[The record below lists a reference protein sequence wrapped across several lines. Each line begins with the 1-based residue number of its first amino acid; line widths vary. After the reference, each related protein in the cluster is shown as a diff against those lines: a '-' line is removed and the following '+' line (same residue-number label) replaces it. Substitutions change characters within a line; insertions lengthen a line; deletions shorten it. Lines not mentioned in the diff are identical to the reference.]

1 MYKGEYSHTIDAK
14 GRVIVPV
21 KLREQLGDDFVVTK
35 GLDGCLWIFDAT
47 EWEKVE
53 TAIRELPLTVP
64 AARVLSRFIF
74 AGATDGEVDKQ
85 GRVLLPPNL
94 REYAGLTKDVIF
106 SGVGS
111 RVEIWDKEKYDSAA
125 SNFENM
131 DMITQQLIELG
142 LKL

>member
-14 GRVIVPV
+14 GRIIVPA

-35 GLDGCLWIFDAT
+35 GLDGCLWIFDAA

-53 TAIRELPLTVP
+53 SAIRELPLTVP

-74 AGATDGEVDKQ
+74 AGAIDGELDKQ
-85 GRVLLPPNL
+85 GRLLIPSNL
-94 REYAGLTKDVIF
+94 RDYAGLSKDVIF

-111 RVEIWDKEKYDSAA
+111 RVEIWDKDKYDSAA
-125 SNFENM
+125 DSFENM
-131 DMITQQLIELG
+131 DTVTQQLIELG